1 MSTPMMALAFSD
13 DHVPVGAAISL
24 ADCGAGGPA
33 YPGPDDCALATSQF
47 VTKYCTRG
55 AADCAANCRVTA
67 IVKICARG
75 ERRANEQSKCGLP
88 KH

>member
-1 MSTPMMALAFSD
+1 MPRRNPNRRMSPSMMAPVFHD
-13 DHVPVGAAISL
+13 DHAVRLGAAISL
-24 ADCGAGGPA
+24 AYSGSGGPT

-75 ERRANEQSKCGLP
+75 
-88 KH
+88 